1 MVKSQRN
8 ADLQLF
14 LLIYIVSLVS
24 IRIKNPFENKLNPRS
39 RFQGICVKKGC
50 FREQL
55 KITTSVIALFVVANV
70 SVDA

>member
-1 MVKSQRN
+1 MQIFNYFCSFILCN
-8 ADLQLF
+8 
-14 LLIYIVSLVS
+14 
-24 IRIKNPFENKLNPRS
+24 KNPFENKLNPRS
-39 RFQGICVKKGC
+39 RFQDICVKKGC